1 VTEQADP
8 QPETPKREIP
18 GWAALIGAVLAR
30 RDDRASGAYLS
41 AVKAGISPATE
52 MQARQFTQ
60 SHLGELS
67 PRAASGARRAAAIC
81 AASTGAPAVS
91 RKPLGESLLDLHLR
105 ENTNTPPSVEK
116 PNSIITTVGALPLLD
131 LESAVQAISQL
142 VGRCAKHGIGV
153 DYFDLAR
160 TLTFWGE
167 GVTPQSQET
176 RARIVSA
183 FYTPK
188 NLNRKASA

>member
-1 VTEQADP
+1 MSEQTAA
-8 QPETPKREIP
+8 QAEAAKREVP

-30 RDDRASGAYLS
+30 RGDRTSGAYLS
-41 AVKAGISPATE
+41 AVRAGISPATE

-60 SHLGELS
+60 RHLGELS
-67 PRAASGARRAAAIC
+67 PRAAAGARRAAAIC
-81 AASTGAPAVS
+81 ASSTGAPAVS

-105 ENTNTPPSVEK
+105 ENNNKPPSVEE
-116 PNSIITTVGALPLLD
+116 PNSIISAVGALPLLD
-131 LESAVQAISQL
+131 LESAAQSIAQL
-142 VGRCAKHGIGV
+142 VGRCAQHSIGV
-153 DYFDLAR
+153 DFVDLAR

-167 GVTPQSQET
+167 GITPQSQET